1 VSDNVAAAIV
11 GAGPFGM
18 AVAAHLRG
26 VPTRLYGEPMRTWRR
41 LMPPDMKLRS
51 TWNDTSFASPGDEG
65 LTSAWAAATGRE
77 LLDPPALPDFLA
89 YADWF
94 LERFGGEHDID
105 NVASVE
111 PTGSRFR
118 VTTTGG
124 SETSASSVVV
134 AVGVTPFGHVPH
146 AFASLRDDPAV
157 SFATEYTDYRRFAGR
172 RVVILGGG
180 QGALEAALWCVR
192 ATANVEILV
201 RSTVKWF
208 TDHEPW
214 RPRGPVRRRLH
225 ALAYPVVGFG
235 PPIVNRLAVRPDI
248 FALLPTRPR
257 VRLTRRVL
265 RAGGSP
271 WLREEVEAG
280 AQITEGVTVLRAER
294 SGETIEL
301 ELSDGSRR
309 HADHVLLGTGFT
321 FDRGR
326 LDFLTPD
333 LQQRIKLEAG
343 WPRLDRTFQSSIP
356 RLYFVGFA
364 AEARFGPSARF
375 VRGARYAAP
384 TVAAAIRGI

>member
-1 VSDNVAAAIV
+1 
-11 GAGPFGM
+11 M
-18 AVAAHLRG
+18 AVAAQLRG

-41 LMPPDMKLRS
+41 LMPPDMMLRS
-51 TWNDTSFASPGDEG
+51 TWKDSSFSSPGDTG

-77 LLDPPALPDFLA
+77 LFDPPPLPEFLA

-94 LERFGGEHDID
+94 LERFVDEHDID
-105 NVASVE
+105 DVAKVE
-111 PTGSRFR
+111 LNGSGFR
-118 VTTTGG
+118 ITTTGG
-124 SETSASSVVV
+124 LETLASTVVV
-134 AVGVTPFGHVPH
+134 AVGVTPFGQVPH
-146 AFASLRDDPAV
+146 VFASLRGDPAV
-157 SFATEYTDYRRFAGR
+157 SFATEQNDYARFAGR

-192 ATANVEILV
+192 ANANVEILV
-201 RSTVKWF
+201 RSRITWF

-214 RPRGPVRRRLH
+214 RARSPIRRRLH
-225 ALAYPVVGFG
+225 ALAYPAVGFG

-248 FALLPTRPR
+248 FALLPLRPR

-280 AQITEGVTVLRAER
+280 AQITEGVTVRRAER

-309 HADHVLLGTGFT
+309 DADHVLLATGFA

-326 LDFLTPD
+326 LDFLARD
-333 LQQRIKLEAG
+333 LQQRLELECG
-343 WPRLDRTFQSSIP
+343 WPRLDRTFQSSISG
-356 RLYFVGFA
+356 LYFVGFA
-364 AEARFGPSARF
+364 AEARFGPAARF
-375 VRGARYAAP
+375 VRGARHAAP
-384 TVAAAIRGI
+384 TVAAAIRAHLPAKDPRPVR